1 MNQFDPEIE
10 AYLTAYAA
18 TLSAFDSEAAAG
30 LWATPGMI
38 IDDRFHGVLE
48 DRESMA
54 QGLEQSYPLYRK
66 LGLASV
72 GHECLAVDAL
82 TDRIK
87 VVHVRW
93 LFYDADGE
101 PLTDSF
107 AYYIVRR
114 DDDGLH
120 ACVCIQ
126 TDDAEKLQALA
137 TDRGIDLSTF
147 TR

>member
-1 MNQFDPEIE
+1 MNQSDPEID
-10 AYLTAYAA
+10 AYLTRYAA
-18 TLSAFDSEAAAG
+18 TLTAFDAKAAAD

-38 IDDRFHGVLE
+38 LDNQFAGVLD

-54 QGLEQSYPLYRK
+54 RGLEQSYPLYRK

-72 GHECLAVDAL
+72 GHECLGIDAL

-87 VVHVRW
+87 LVQVRW

-101 PLTDSF
+101 QLTDSF

-114 DDDGLH
+114 DEDGLH

-137 TDRGIDLSTF
+137 TERGIDLSELAP
-147 TR
+147 